1 MSAVWTTI
9 TYSFVVATLAVV
21 GYGFLRMFGVGHHD

>member
-21 GYGFLRMFGVGHHD
+21 GYAFARMFGAGHHD